1 MRTGC
6 AHPHRRLNPNPRH
19 KPTHAF
25 VCHFVPEPGV
35 DDPIRNF
42 RSLLKTALRRFGL
55 RAVDVRECA
64 LPAHQ
69 DERALAQPMEDSM
82 SAFSERI
89 RSQKTGQF
97 KAADFAGGREL
108 ILTIDYL
115 EEEVER
121 YDKTIDILHFVETQQ
136 ELQLNQ
142 SKSEFLLDTLGD
154 DPAKWKG
161 QHIVLYQVEY
171 PNATDE
177 KYRYGIGIKLR
188 AEPETAPAHKPPL
201 GNAPTRAAA
210 GNGSKADLDDAIPF

>member
-1 MRTGC
+1 M
-6 AHPHRRLNPNPRH
+6 HRP
-19 KPTHAF
+19 AF
-25 VCHFVPEPGV
+25 TVTFVAASDDV
-35 DDPIRNF
+35 DAIRSF
-42 RSLLKTALRRFGL
+42 RALLKSALRRFGL
-55 RAVDVRECA
+55 RAIDVWECA
-64 LPAHQ
+64 LPAHE
-69 DERALAQPMEDSM
+69 DERALAPTMEDSM

-121 YDKTIDILHFVETQQ
+121 YDKTIDILHFVETAQ

-142 SKSEFLLDTLGD
+142 NKSEFLLNALGD
-154 DPAKWKG
+154 DPEKWKG
-161 QHIVLYQVEY
+161 QRVVLYQVEY

-188 AEPETAPAHKPPL
+188 AEPETAPAH
-201 GNAPTRAAA
+201 PTRSSASPT
-210 GNGSKADLDDAIPF
+210 GNGGKPAFDDEIPF

>member
-1 MRTGC
+1 LNS
-6 AHPHRRLNPNPRH
+6 APHQHR
-19 KPTHAF
+19 HAF
-25 VCHFVPEPGV
+25 VLTLIPERGV
-35 DDPIRNF
+35 DAIKSLRT
-42 RSLLKTALRRFGL
+42 LLKFAGRRLGL
-55 RAVDVRECA
+55 RCVDVRERA
-64 LPAHQ
+64 LPAQ
-69 DERALAQPMEDSM
+69 EDERALAPTMEDSM

-121 YDKTIDILHFVETQQ
+121 YDKTIDILHFVETAQ

-161 QHIVLYQVEY
+161 QRVVLYQIEY

-177 KYRYGIGIKLR
+177 KYRYGIGMKLR
-188 AEPETAPAHKPPL
+188 AEPETAPAH
-201 GNAPTRAAA
+201 PTRSSASPA
-210 GNGSKADLDDAIPF
+210 GNGGKPAFDDEVPF